1 MRRIATVAIGLT
13 VVAGNAAAQESPA
26 DLMRRLFRPS
36 VDAFASV
43 FRPVTK
49 PKPKPPAETDLL
61 DVPMPRLRPGDDQP
75 PPLLGY
81 APVTPPSAM
90 TSPPPAPEFAALP
103 ADPLPPS
110 PLTQS
115 SAIAPPTPHP
125 APKVAA
131 LPADPLA
138 SPRQPATACRVA
150 LAQLGVG
157 ATALAPI
164 SENECG
170 IATPVAVASLAN
182 GAIDFSTKAIIG
194 CDLAETLATW
204 FDGTVQAKA
213 RAILG
218 GRVDGIRVAA
228 SYACRTR
235 DSIPGAKMS
244 EHAFGRAI
252 DISAFRVDG
261 RWIDVK
267 SGWGNDDADG
277 DFLAAVSSSACGP
290 FKTVLGPGADEF
302 HTDHFHLDLEP
313 RRNGSTYCE

>member
-1 MRRIATVAIGLT
+1 MRRVAAVAIAFT
-13 VVAGNAAAQESPA
+13 VVAGGAAAQDLPA

-43 FRPVTK
+43 FRPMTK
-49 PKPKPPAETDLL
+49 PAPKTPAETDLL
-61 DVPMPRLRPGDDQP
+61 DVPMPHLRPGDDQP
-75 PPLLGY
+75 TPVLGY
-81 APVTPPSAM
+81 APVSEPAVDATPHPV
-90 TSPPPAPEFAALP
+90 PDLGALP
-103 ADPLPPS
+103 ADTPAPS
-110 PLTQS
+110 TQS
-115 SAIAPPTPHP
+115 PAIMPPTPRP

-131 LPADPLA
+131 LPADPLPLA
-138 SPRQPATACRVA
+138 SAAQSACRVS
-150 LAQLGVG
+150 LAHLGVG
-157 ATALAPI
+157 ATTLAPI
-164 SENECG
+164 SEDECG
-170 IATPVAVASLAN
+170 IATPVAVASLGN

-218 GRVDGIRVAA
+218 GKVDGIRVAA

-235 DSIPGAKMS
+235 DSIPGAKIS

-267 SGWGNDDADG
+267 SGWGSDDADG
-277 DFLAAVSSSACGP
+277 DFLAAVRTSACGP
-290 FKTVLGPGADEF
+290 FKTVLGPGSDEF